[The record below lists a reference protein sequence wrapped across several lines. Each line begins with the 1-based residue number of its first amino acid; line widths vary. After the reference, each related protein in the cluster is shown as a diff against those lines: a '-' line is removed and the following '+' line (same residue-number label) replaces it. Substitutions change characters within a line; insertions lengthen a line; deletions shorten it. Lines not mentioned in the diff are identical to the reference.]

1 MSLLATKSLER
12 IMSESE
18 SGEHQLKRSLTATS
32 LIALGIGTIIGAACF
47 R

>member
-18 SGEHQLKRSLTATS
+18 SGEEQGRPPLKVHEE
-32 LIALGIGTIIGAACF
+32 IF
-47 R
+47 